1 MRATTHG
8 YLFLGLTSVP
18 PTILLVFFTPH
29 LQTELEGEDVEAAGD
44 GVEGDEE
51 VEAAGDGVEDD
62 EAWAM
67 LDITGGE
74 YSVYIGLDPEE
85 SQG

>member
-44 GVEGDEE
+44 GVEGDE
-51 VEAAGDGVEDD
+51 AWGV
-62 EAWAM
+62 

-74 YSVYIGLDPEE
+74 FSVYIGLDPEE